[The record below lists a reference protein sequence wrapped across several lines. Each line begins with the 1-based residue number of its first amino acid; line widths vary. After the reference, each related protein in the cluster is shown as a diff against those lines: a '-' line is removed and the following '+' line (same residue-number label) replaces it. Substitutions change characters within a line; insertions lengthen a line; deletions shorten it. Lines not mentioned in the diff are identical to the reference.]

1 MSTPYVQAGEPLH
14 EFLRSF
20 WQRQID
26 AAEQETPDYRHPPLP
41 LARIKK
47 VMKSDP
53 EVKGLVAVIESCIDV
68 RARPAAP
75 ILFCKACEMF
85 ISEITARAFII
96 ADSNKRRT
104 LSRSDIS
111 KALSK
116 SDQFDF
122 LIDIVPRDDAPFT
135 TPSSNA
141 HPNLG
146 SGGANGASGSGETI
160 SGAQEQH
167 GRGET
172 ENEEEDDK
180 VDEDGVQPDMLE
192 QAERDLPAKLQSIS
206 GPRPTVDVAGAIP
219 THMRRTRL
227 RCGPVKHQGPLS

>member
-53 EVKGLVAVIESCIDV
+53 EAKMIAAD
-68 RARPAAP
+68 AP

-104 LSRSDIS
+104 LSRADIS

-122 LIDIVPRDDAPFT
+122 LIDIVPRDDAPFSAPAPNT
-135 TPSSNA
+135 
-141 HPNLG
+141 NLG
-146 SGGANGASGSGETI
+146 SGSAVNGAQGSGD
-160 SGAQEQH
+160 S
-167 GRGET
+167 
-172 ENEEEDDK
+172 
-180 VDEDGVQPDMLE
+180 L
-192 QAERDLPAKLQSIS
+192 
-206 GPRPTVDVAGAIP
+206 AGAGA
-219 THMRRTRL
+219 HDQVRSRSDFCNRYL
-227 RCGPVKHQGPLS
+227 RNDDGFWLLAS